1 MSQLKNM
8 GDLESLASMIPG
20 MNAGALKGAKIDD
33 RLMARQEAIIL
44 SMTPAERENPSLLNS
59 SRKKRVAAGSGTQVV
74 DVNRLIKQFEA
85 MQQMMKQF
93 SGKNMK
99 KMQKKLGRMGGMGGL
114 GGLGGL
120 GGFGF

>member
-1 MSQLKNM
+1 MGQLKNM
-8 GDLESLASMIPG
+8 GDLESIAAMIPG

-59 SRKKRVAAGSGTQVV
+59 SRKKRVAAGCGLQVV
-74 DVNRLIKQFEA
+74 DVNRLLKQYEA

-99 KMQKKLGRMGGMGGL
+99 KMQKKLGRMGGFPGM
-114 GGLGGL
+114 GGL